1 MNTIHPFALSTRV
14 LALAAT
20 LLCCHL
26 PARAFAGD
34 APRLLADTSNP
45 TNGMFAIGRPAEA
58 VFRAEGWASGEER
71 MVTAAIC
78 DYTGATV
85 DVRRVVLRAGAE
97 GTGEVSMS
105 LPTERFGCFRVHAE
119 ADGGLKPSKRGTRP
133 AGFVTYG
140 VAAAPEDRRSVS
152 QEEAFQG
159 IHGGVA
165 GQDLWIGAH
174 QGFAQIYESE
184 DGRRKAAESRRRSG
198 RVPEW
203 WGAWGV
209 ISVSPGDRLA
219 WDAGKLSVKS
229 QAWIRENKPKGA
241 VDWRVFSDPEGR
253 EVYRE
258 WVASRAEKYATFPR
272 TPGRRIYEVLWE
284 PDVSDPKPDTV
295 VEAARFASQC
305 VKAADPEGLVAL
317 PTICNVSRLAWHRD
331 LFRRGILRF
340 ADVFSLHPYTDYP
353 PEPNGFIENFRAI
366 KRLLAES
373 GRPDI
378 PIICTESGYQAS
390 ATVADE
396 RVQLEGQVRAHL
408 ILLGEGVWFNMPF
421 YGADYGGD
429 RGDRSEGDYG
439 LSYNL
444 DFPNP
449 RFGAKHIS
457 PRPVFCGISAFSLLL
472 DGWRPRDCLDFLG
485 GTAWGYSYTNRL
497 GEIRVAVWDWG
508 KTPTAQR
515 IGVGRES
522 VMTAD
527 IMGNPA
533 MRPAP
538 GGTLEVEAGT
548 SPTYI
553 FDPDPAAFDAWLAG
567 RRAEANAAN
576 DRRAKMALELR
587 DLGAAFADG
596 EPAVR
601 LTVANRFG
609 NAVNAAVTTRIDGIP
624 QTMRTTEV
632 SLKPH
637 EARTVS
643 VPLPGFRPDPFQ
655 TFRLLAEAT
664 DGSGDA
670 VESGADANFM
680 LATFDPS
687 AGVSTPISEWGG
699 APRYRVPFAPNAD
712 GGGITGPGDLSAE
725 IGFAWNERYLL
736 VDALVLDDAFH
747 QDNKGWWTWNGDCIQ
762 FGFAKRKLEKLSGN
776 DYTDSLEQGFSEL
789 DFALT
794 RDGPEGYR
802 TVTFDSREFPADR
815 NGGGQLDPEECPVD
829 IALSGREDGGVA
841 IRYRI
846 AIPWK
851 FLNKR
856 IGAFAGETVFFAAM
870 FNDRDPGDSTFSS
883 IKAFDL
889 KRIPPRH
896 FGCIH
901 LGSE

>member
-1 MNTIHPFALSTRV
+1 M
-14 LALAAT
+14 
-20 LLCCHL
+20 
-26 PARAFAGD
+26 
-34 APRLLADTSNP
+34 
-45 TNGMFAIGRPAEA
+45 
-58 VFRAEGWASGEER
+58 
-71 MVTAAIC
+71 
-78 DYTGATV
+78 
-85 DVRRVVLRAGAE
+85 
-97 GTGEVSMS
+97 
-105 LPTERFGCFRVHAE
+105 
-119 ADGGLKPSKRGTRP
+119 
-133 AGFVTYG
+133 
-140 VAAAPEDRRSVS
+140 
-152 QEEAFQG
+152 
-159 IHGGVA
+159 
-165 GQDLWIGAH
+165 
-174 QGFAQIYESE
+174 
-184 DGRRKAAESRRRSG
+184 
-198 RVPEW
+198 
-203 WGAWGV
+203 
-209 ISVSPGDRLA
+209 
-219 WDAGKLSVKS
+219 
-229 QAWIRENKPKGA
+229 
-241 VDWRVFSDPEGR
+241 
-253 EVYRE
+253 
-258 WVASRAEKYATFPR
+258 
-272 TPGRRIYEVLWE
+272 
-284 PDVSDPKPDTV
+284 
-295 VEAARFASQC
+295 
-305 VKAADPEGLVAL
+305 
-317 PTICNVSRLAWHRD
+317 
-331 LFRRGILRF
+331 
-340 ADVFSLHPYTDYP
+340 
-353 PEPNGFIENFRAI
+353 
-366 KRLLAES
+366 
-373 GRPDI
+373 
-378 PIICTESGYQAS
+378 
-390 ATVADE
+390 
-396 RVQLEGQVRAHL
+396 
-408 ILLGEGVWFNMPF
+408 
-421 YGADYGGD
+421 
-429 RGDRSEGDYG
+429 
-439 LSYNL
+439 
-444 DFPNP
+444 
-449 RFGAKHIS
+449 
-457 PRPVFCGISAFSLLL
+457 
-472 DGWRPRDCLDFLG
+472 
-485 GTAWGYSYTNRL
+485 
-497 GEIRVAVWDWG
+497 AVWDWG
-508 KTPTAQR
+508 KTPSAQR

-527 IMGNPA
+527 IMGNPL
-533 MRPAP
+533 MRQAP

-553 FDPDPAAFDAWLAG
+553 LAPNPDAFDAWLAG
-567 RRAEANAAN
+567 RKAAANAAN

-587 DLGAAFADG
+587 DLGVAFADS